1 MSESTARSQV
11 RYSEK
16 TDNDPAAPLIS
27 VSDIKLFFNIQDTTL
42 DAQLTLATEIVSAV
56 IRSYTGR
63 NLTYGQYTEVF
74 TDVFEPKVERYL
86 VETPVVNYAPTNI
99 GALLNKNTGRVVLT
113 GGPSHTVMYQGG
125 YQTLPADLSAVCME
139 LVRQQMA
146 AWGVEELGSTRPANV
161 PQEKAVWLGTLK
173 VEYAVNATSAQAKA
187 SGAGGFSEAALAP
200 YLPVLEKYRSHRALV
215 AT

>member
-11 RYSEK
+11 RFSEK
-16 TDNDPAAPLIS
+16 TDNDAPVPL
-27 VSDIKLFFNIQDTTL
+27 VTVDEIKLFFNIQDTSL
-42 DAQLTLATEIVSAV
+42 DAQLAIATEIVSAV
-56 IRSYTGR
+56 IRGYTGR
-63 NLTYGQYTEVF
+63 NLTYGGYTEVF
-74 TDVFEPKVERYL
+74 TDVMEPKIERYL
-86 VETPVVNYAPTNI
+86 VETPVEDYYPTNT
-99 GALLNKNTGRVVLT
+99 GSLLNRNTGRVALVA
-113 GGPSHTVMYQGG
+113 GPRVEIAYDGG
-125 YQTLPADLSAVCME
+125 YQTIPADLSAVCTE

-200 YLPVLEKYRSHRALV
+200 YLPILERYRSHRSLV